1 MRIYPDLG
9 PILGQISEQV
19 LEQILSQLM
28 ADRYWNIK
36 QEVAREY
43 MASGKPLPRSIS
55 CIAEQA

>member
-43 MASGKPLPRSIS
+43 MASPCQG
-55 CIAEQA
+55 AFHV